1 MSLSCLASFPFFI
14 SPFWYKWLCKVTEKE
29 VYILLS
35 ILQDL
40 ENSERLQRGT
50 WCYLVYPRVH
60 QASPR
65 SLPSTPAGSGFLMAV
80 VLHPAAHREISQVSK
95 EASACVGNSFKM
107 SPRETRGKIKQGKD
121 DRKISQFN
129 LKSAVKRSVSVR
141 TREGLRSLLSSSSH
155 PNHYNYC

>member
-40 ENSERLQRGT
+40 ENSERLQQGT

-60 QASPR
+60 QGSPR
-65 SLPSTPAGSGFLMAV
+65 SLPSTPAGYGFLMAV

-95 EASACVGNSFKM
+95 QASACVGNSFKM
-107 SPRETRGKIKQGKD
+107 SPHETRNRWQK
-121 DRKISQFN
+121 N
-129 LKSAVKRSVSVR
+129 LTIQPQVSSEKVCLCSDNR
-141 TREGLRSLLSSSSH
+141 GPEVSLKLEFSS
-155 PNHYNYC
+155 